1 MPKRN
6 QKKKKKARE
15 RNKIFMKLII
25 GLGNPGIA
33 YRDSRHNIGFTVV
46 KALAKAEKKPLKKE
60 NGIPALSAKAA
71 NHNIILATPLVFM
84 NLSGAAVAALIR
96 KYIIDSHDV
105 LVVCDD
111 LDLELG
117 RLKIKPSGSSGG
129 HRGLKSIIAAI
140 DCEDFP
146 RLRIGIGRPPQ
157 HKNAA
162 DYVLSYFTRDERKEI
177 EKAVQK
183 AVACCQFWA
192 REGTL
197 KAMGKFNK
205 NRRESIDEEV

>member
-1 MPKRN
+1 
-6 QKKKKKARE
+6 
-15 RNKIFMKLII
+15 MKLIL

-33 YRDSRHNIGFTVV
+33 YRGSRHNIGLAVV

-60 NGIPALSAKAA
+60 KGIPALSAKSAK
-71 NHNIILATPLVFM
+71 HNIILAAPLVFM
-84 NLSGAAVAALIR
+84 NLSGVAVEALIR
-96 KYIIDSHDV
+96 KYKVDFHDL

-157 HKNAA
+157 QENAA
-162 DYVLSYFTRDERKEI
+162 EYVLSYFTRDEREGIKNAAQE
-177 EKAVQK
+177 AVS
-183 AVACCQFWA
+183 CCQFWA
-192 REGTL
+192 REGIL
-197 KAMGKFNK
+197 KAMNKFNK
-205 NRRESIDEEV
+205 TLKGAY

>member
-1 MPKRN
+1 
-6 QKKKKKARE
+6 
-15 RNKIFMKLII
+15 MKLIV

-33 YRDSRHNIGFTVV
+33 YRGSRHNIGFTVV
-46 KALAKAEKKPLKKE
+46 KALAKAEKKTLKKE

-84 NLSGAAVAALIR
+84 NLSGVAVAALIR
-96 KYIIDSHDV
+96 KYKVDSCDV

-111 LDLELG
+111 LDLEPC

-140 DCEDFP
+140 DCQDFP

-162 DYVLSYFTRDERKEI
+162 DYVLSYFTRGQRTDI
-177 EKAVQK
+177 EKAVQR
-183 AVACCQFWA
+183 AVDCCQFWA

-197 KAMGKFNK
+197 KAMDKFNK
-205 NRRESIDEEV
+205 NRREQEQ